1 MATWR
6 GGQEVGEGY
15 WGEENP
21 SNTGSDSSSLLKSN
35 SSIFTHSSSLFF
47 LSLTGTPEAPG
58 MTAGGVHVGVDGVDG
73 VAGVVGL
80 KTDARSG
87 VAGLE
92 RGRFATALLLPFSP
106 FFSFTGTPE
115 APAIAAGGVGGV
127 AGAPG
132 DAVVG
137 VEPDKSI
144 RLGHC
149 TRVTRKKYGGAS

>member
-1 MATWR
+1 MR
-6 GGQEVGEGY
+6 KGGVEGQVGEDREARSGVA
-15 WGEENP
+15 GLEP
-21 SNTGSDSSSLLKSN
+21 GRLVTALLLPFLLS
-35 SSIFTHSSSLFF
+35 F

-132 DAVVG
+132 APGDG